1 MTFSRIKHGFLLVT
15 TLENRY
21 EKDESSQG
29 FNIQKLFVW
38 IRIFGFA
45 RNFQRKAK
53 CLTEIE
59 RNRKRHAKTH
69 LPNQFCYYFLYLMPG
84 LLQPVT

>member
-1 MTFSRIKHGFLLVT
+1 MTFSRIKHSFLLVT

-21 EKDESSQG
+21 EKAKSSQG

-53 CLTEIE
+53 CLTENE
-59 RNRKRHAKTH
+59 RKHKRHVKTH
-69 LPNQFCYYFLYLMPG
+69 LSNQFCYHFLYLMPG
-84 LLQPVT
+84 LLQRVT

>member
-38 IRIFGFA
+38 IRILALLGTFKER
-45 RNFQRKAK
+45 RN
-53 CLTEIE
+53 
-59 RNRKRHAKTH
+59 
-69 LPNQFCYYFLYLMPG
+69 
-84 LLQPVT
+84 V